1 MCIRDRLYILGG
13 LIVIISNGENL
24 GRAFHEIFSQAFSF
38 QAVGGGALGIVM
50 MQAMRYGVARGVFS
64 NEAGLGSASMAH
76 ATSNVKEP
84 VKQGL
89 WGVFEVF
96 ADTLVVCSITA
107 LSILTSF
114 DSATI
119 RQMGLDGAELSMAA
133 FGSVYG
139 IAGEVVLAVSLC
151 LFAYS
156 TVIGWSYY
164 GNRAISFLLGL
175 KAGKIYN
182 LVFTL
187 VVMGGCLSGLQLVWD
202 IADALNGL
210 MAIPNLIGLFLL
222 SGIVA
227 RATKDYFARRK
238 SGRYVELTRT
248 YKDFV

>member
-1 MCIRDRLYILGG
+1 MYKR
-13 LIVIISNGENL
+13 
-24 GRAFHEIFSQAFSF
+24 Q
-38 QAVGGGALGIVM
+38 
-50 MQAMRYGVARGVFS
+50 
-64 NEAGLGSASMAH
+64 
-76 ATSNVKEP
+76 
-84 VKQGL
+84 
-89 WGVFEVF
+89 FEVF

-114 DSATI
+114 DGATI

-139 IAGEVVLAVSLC
+139 IAGEIVLAISLC

>member
-1 MCIRDRLYILGG
+1 
-13 LIVIISNGENL
+13 
-24 GRAFHEIFSQAFSF
+24 
-38 QAVGGGALGIVM
+38 
-50 MQAMRYGVARGVFS
+50 
-64 NEAGLGSASMAH
+64 MA
-76 ATSNVKEP
+76 
-84 VKQGL
+84 
-89 WGVFEVF
+89 
-96 ADTLVVCSITA
+96 I
-107 LSILTSF
+107 
-114 DSATI
+114 
-119 RQMGLDGAELSMAA
+119 
-133 FGSVYG
+133 
-139 IAGEVVLAVSLC
+139 SLC